1 MNKKLTILIT
11 GTSRGIGNALAEY
24 LLVQGHLVI
33 GCSRGQSTINY
44 ANYSHRS
51 IQLEDEGSVLELMA
65 FVRKEYQKLDV
76 LVNCAAINP
85 MIMTAALLPT
95 SIMKEVY
102 AVNLFAPMLLCREA
116 IKLMSRKKFGR
127 IINLG
132 SMATKHEVA
141 GEALY
146 TSSKSALI
154 AYTRVIAKEIYGLGI
169 TANVVAPAVIKTD
182 LSEKINQLALS
193 EVLKRNAIPAY
204 GSFDDVNHTV
214 EFLLSENSSSIT
226 GQIIYLGG
234 V

>member
-1 MNKKLTILIT
+1 MNRKLTILIT
-11 GTSRGIGNALAEY
+11 GTSRGIGNAMAAY
-24 LLVQGHLVI
+24 LLTQGHLVI
-33 GCSRGQSTINY
+33 GCSRGQSTIEHQNY
-44 ANYSHRS
+44 IHRS
-51 IQLEDEGSVLELMA
+51 VQLEDEKNVLELMT
-65 FVRKEYQKLDV
+65 FVRREYQKLDV
-76 LVNCAAINP
+76 LINCAAINP

-95 SIMKEVY
+95 SIIKEVY

-127 IINLG
+127 IISLG
-132 SMATKHEVA
+132 SMASKHEVA

-146 TSSKSALI
+146 TSSKSALV

-182 LSEKINQLALS
+182 LSEKINQVALF
-193 EVLKRNAIPAY
+193 EVLKRNAIPSY

-214 EFLLSENSSSIT
+214 EFLIGEQSSAIT

>member
-1 MNKKLTILIT
+1 MTILIT
-11 GTSRGIGNALAEY
+11 GTSRGIGNALAAY
-24 LLVQGHLVI
+24 LLAQGHVVI
-33 GCSRGQSTINY
+33 GCSRGQSTIDHE
-44 ANYSHRS
+44 NYSHRS
-51 IQLEDEGSVLELMA
+51 VQMEDEGGVLELMT
-65 FVRKEYQKLDV
+65 FVRREYQKLDV
-76 LVNCAAINP
+76 LINCAAINP

-95 SIMKEVY
+95 SIMKEVF

-146 TSSKSALI
+146 TSSKSALV

-182 LSEKINQLALS
+182 LSEKINQLALT
-193 EVLKRNAIPAY
+193 EVLKRNAIPGY
-204 GSFDDVNHTV
+204 GSFDDVNHTID
-214 EFLLSENSSSIT
+214 FLISENSSSIT